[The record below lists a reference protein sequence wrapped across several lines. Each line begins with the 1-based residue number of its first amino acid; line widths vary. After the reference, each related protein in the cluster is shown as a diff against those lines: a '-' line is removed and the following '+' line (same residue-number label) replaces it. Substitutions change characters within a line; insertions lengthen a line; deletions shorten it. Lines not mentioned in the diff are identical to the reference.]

1 MMRQA
6 DEFWWGR
13 GKGGDKGEALL
24 PALWHTQTSRSS
36 GVQLLVLTFKCSKKK
51 RKLWLRVTHGSDSK
65 TLKVTECSGEEERS
79 ARWPETCL
87 GPLTFA
93 LQGACLWKVESFWAF
108 FFLPSCSSV
117 FLLKAKFRASTVRV
131 LVYIQWNWYTLV
143 SLLKSSLWKVTW
155 ASIFQSW
162 YVSFLTQDLGLLLYS
177 RLSLGDE
184 GRKEAI
190 CLSRFL
196 WNCC

>member
-1 MMRQA
+1 MNF
-6 DEFWWGR
+6 DE
-13 GKGGDKGEALL
+13 DEARVVTRVKLCCLHCGTHRPAELL
-24 PALWHTQTSRSS
+24 GCSS
-36 GVQLLVLTFKCSKKK
+36 LFSLLNAPKKK
-51 RKLWLRVTHGSDSK
+51 GNWLRVTHGSDSK